1 LEEATV
7 EMIVQ
12 VNGKVRA
19 RIEMPKDADKETA
32 QAKALANE
40 HVQKFIEGK
49 EIKKVIVVPNHIV
62 NIVVK

>member
-1 LEEATV
+1 
-7 EMIVQ
+7 MIVQ